1 MHKKKRKIAIFRT
14 VREKI
19 VDSMKPLQ
27 QNSIFGLVRRSLIL
41 FIPVVYLSPALPSV
55 ASFRHFRSPVATM
68 SHSLSPP
75 VANKV
80 EHKMEL
86 FGDVRID
93 NYYWLR
99 DDSRKNSD
107 VISYLQQENAYTDF
121 VMSGEL

>member
-1 MHKKKRKIAIFRT
+1 MAK
-14 VREKI
+14 
-19 VDSMKPLQ
+19 
-27 QNSIFGLVRRSLIL
+27 
-41 FIPVVYLSPALPSV
+41 
-55 ASFRHFRSPVATM
+55 
-68 SHSLSPP
+68 
-75 VANKV
+75 KV

-99 DDSRKNSD
+99 DDSRKNAD